1 MDEATQVA
9 GGGEGGGQGAII
21 FPTTC
26 QHEARN
32 QYYCEN
38 LMLSVKGT
46 EISVWLLANISQN
59 KSNTQDLSIDKP

>member
-46 EISVWLLANISQN
+46 EISV
-59 KSNTQDLSIDKP
+59 